1 MAILEEAVPM
11 AEPTAKSGVIYDIYN
26 VGCMTNK
33 DRWNFYVP
41 VECQKKVK
49 DSLEVHKI
57 LTRTRIDWF
66 IYPEVGSWEGAQF
79 SWAVWTT
86 DKKGV
91 PLDPVGIIIKFPTN
105 LDIRSTIDD
114 INEGKK
120 KIHSYLYK
128 SQFTSHPECV
138 LARKNEDEYV
148 DAIDEA
154 QAKDGEEFIPL
165 PCKEVFDKQKLY
177 DMGLAS

>member
-1 MAILEEAVPM
+1 MAVIDEKVPM

-26 VGCMTNK
+26 VGGMTTK
-33 DRWNFYVP
+33 DRWGFYVP
-41 VECQKKVK
+41 VECQKRVPNAG
-49 DSLEVHKI
+49 EVHKL

-66 IYPEVGSWEGAQF
+66 IYPEVASYEGAQF

-91 PLDPVGIIIKFPTN
+91 PTAPVGIILKFPTN
-105 LDIRSTIDD
+105 LVIRSTIDD

-120 KIHSYLYK
+120 KIYDYLYK
-128 SQFTSHPECV
+128 GQFTSHPECV
-138 LARKNEDEYV
+138 VARLNEDEYV
-148 DAIDEA
+148 AAIDAA
-154 QAKDGEEFIPL
+154 QAKDGEEFVPL
-165 PCKEVFDKQKLY
+165 PCKEVFDRQKLY